1 MESSVHNVYLQK
13 LLGCYGN
20 TWHFKQSKR
29 SHHTYPVTFKY
40 FVQFI
45 VSYISVRTSNG
56 SYDNGYWQIRKYPQS
71 I

>member
-1 MESSVHNVYLQK
+1 MVSSVHNVYLQK

-29 SHHTYPVTFKY
+29 GHLTYPVTFKY

-45 VSYISVRTSNG
+45 VSYITLRTSNERCG
-56 SYDNGYWQIRKYPQS
+56 NSY
-71 I
+71 